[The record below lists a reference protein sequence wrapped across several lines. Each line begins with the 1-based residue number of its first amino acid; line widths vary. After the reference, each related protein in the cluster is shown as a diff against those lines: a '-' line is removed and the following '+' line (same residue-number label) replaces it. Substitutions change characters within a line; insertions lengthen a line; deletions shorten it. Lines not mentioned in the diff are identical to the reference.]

1 MELKDIQEKLEGL
14 GSKFEAK
21 ANEIADGKNA
31 ELKKELEN
39 QLSEVKTS
47 LEGFAKTEGIE
58 ELKTQLNTLEGKI
71 AEKKTSTKREYKSF
85 NDAFSEAFEEKR
97 EELERLANENKSGSV
112 LLELKDVSLN
122 NTLFGNNSDSQV
134 QVTTNTGII
143 APIRARLLTYLQ
155 SGVSVGSIAS
165 TKAMW
170 TEEVDETGS
179 VIPTAELA
187 TKPNLNVSYVEKDSK
202 VRKYP
207 AFTKVSTELMA
218 DAPQLISR
226 VQSNVIKRINIK
238 IENDLFTGDGSGE
251 ALEGLAEYATAY
263 TGGSLATSVADPNNY
278 DVIRGLALQVQENFG
293 DAGAVFVD
301 AGELAKM
308 DLEKDADGRYLLPP
322 FKSADGSTIA
332 GVRLI
337 PTTAFVGNANIDFVG
352 GDLSVVNVLFREGL
366 NIQIDRSGDDFINNK
381 MTILGE
387 ARLVQFV
394 SANDTQVLVQGDF
407 ASAKTAIEAAV

>member
-21 ANEIADGKNA
+21 ATEIAKGKNA

-47 LEGFAKTEGIE
+47 LNGFAKTEGIE
-58 ELKTQLNTLEGKI
+58 ELKTQLNALEGKI

-170 TEEVDETGS
+170 TEEVDEMGA

-238 IENDLFTGDGSGE
+238 IENDLFTGDGAGE
-251 ALEGLAEYATAY
+251 ALEGLAEYAVAY
-263 TGGSLATSVADPNNY
+263 TGGSLATSVEAPNNY

-394 SANDTQVLVQGDF
+394 SANDTQVLVQGTF
-407 ASAKTAIEAAV
+407 ASAKAAIEAAI